1 MRIII
6 TDMKGHSVEE
16 AVHERLHGILSR
28 LDTSGKQMQDGM
40 IQSVRSNFQM
50 IYPGSKHYDP
60 QKVQPL
66 SKTDGSRPEAVV
78 SIDVPGVTRAY
89 HNMNIL
95 PKLRNH
101 LAIPMN
107 ALSKDKK
114 PMDFDNTIFV
124 RKRSGKEFIA
134 QKVKNGL
141 VFLFYLARS
150 AFQKK
155 DPKLMPSDETLAD
168 SAFSRITAYLASA
181 K

>member
-1 MRIII
+1 
-6 TDMKGHSVEE
+6 
-16 AVHERLHGILSR
+16 
-28 LDTSGKQMQDGM
+28 
-40 IQSVRSNFQM
+40 M

-66 SKTDGSRPEAVV
+66 STVDGQRPEAVV

-89 HNMNIL
+89 RSANII
-95 PKLRNH
+95 PKLRRH

-107 ALSKDKK
+107 ALSKDRK

-124 RKRSGKEFIA
+124 RKRNGEEFIA

-150 AFQKK
+150 AF
-155 DPKLMPSDETLAD
+155 
-168 SAFSRITAYLASA
+168 
-181 K
+181 